1 MENLNNTM
9 IQKEMAMK
17 ASEYYKINGFNNI
30 GEIIDFMKTDN
41 FHNLMFTKYDGR
53 TIYSSLY
60 IGHFFNLLNYEV
72 KISNEELDFILNFR
86 NADNEIMMSFENNNQ
101 ELGKENF
108 LSLVE
113 YLETHISLEN
123 YKLLRTNDFFNKYN
137 NPFLKLKLDKSIS
150 LKDFELKMAV
160 LLYEVEN
167 GSDLTDKEKIFSYI
181 NTYKILYHFLIDKEN
196 INIEEKEIFLKYMSK
211 IKEHIPH
218 VDELVFNHLSQ
229 LQSTFN
235 FVNVEFKFVFGEINH
250 NWENGQYFGEID
262 ESFIDLDVKKLLP
275 AIKEKHDFIYH
286 LKINVHNGNFTLDDF
301 KKLEK
306 EKKYFKVDEIINKN
320 ILGHFTFIHFYLQ
333 KSIIKIEIL
342 DYIIN
347 NYDIFNGVTNEFV
360 EAPYQCFLNQTHTRD
375 VKTNNLILN
384 SLLNKE
390 PNVLLMNYSENQ
402 IKNTTSSISSYAN
415 EKTVIHKITSS
426 YQCFI
431 SKNTFID
438 DRVEYIKQD
447 LLTGD
452 ENQITTDLNIFNLLK
467 NHGICLNQKLEQPS
481 FLNNGSYLSKTNIH
495 HDKNYLKF
503 LFNSKPY
510 KKLYN
515 ESYNI
520 DLVRYINLI
529 KDGYINLDYYL
540 SEKEKFDDIKFVL
553 SQSRKKINYND
564 FQDFLSILNKNDM
577 AYKDSNGE
585 NIFFHFFKNTDIHN
599 KTLIKKIFDNNNEL
613 IDYFLTTNNYKCNAI
628 DILFSYQKI
637 NVINNSKYISK
648 FLDNEKDSKDIKNK
662 LFHLFIH
669 KENNILSSLILEF
682 ISEFKVDL
690 NYTNLEKISHHLTLV
705 LEKKDKDIVN
715 DIDGIV
721 NLLTYIHNNSTEN
734 NLFLKNTYEK
744 STNDFD
750 LNNKN
755 SVFFKFLEKFINKD
769 SYFNVLLLDVIND
782 FISEHGIENF
792 INNNFQFIKF
802 LSENFGNSNSN
813 IDILNLSISELLDN
827 NFNMHY
833 KKLFNKVTNEYDCE
847 NNISIGSHNKSKGN
861 GNISPVDLMMFLANI
876 NLLFKDNRYQNDMTN
891 KFKFIINNNG
901 DLIDIFTSFLTNK
914 SIDNDG
920 LLRDTLILYISKT
933 NITINNLNMS
943 LNQLPEIKNWLKI
956 TMSNAFTYL
965 MINSKMEEK
974 KCFSFLSTLLNNNDE
989 LISKYLSETYNHYI
1003 LHNSDNNKIFLDNF
1017 MFLKKE
1023 FKDNQIPTKSLLKK
1037 NGIRI

>member
-333 KSIIKIEIL
+333 KPIIKIEIL

-481 FLNNGSYLSKTNIH
+481 IFNNGSYLSKTNIY

-503 LFNSKPY
+503 LFGSKTY
-510 KKLYN
+510 KNLYSD
-515 ESYNI
+515 SYTI

-564 FQDFLSILNKNDM
+564 FQNFLSILNKNDM
-577 AYKDSNGE
+577 EYQDSNGE
-585 NIFFHFFKNTDIHN
+585 NIFFHFFRNTDILN
-599 KTLIKKIFDNNNEL
+599 KTLIKKIFDNNDEL
-613 IDYFLTTNNYKCNAI
+613 IDYFLMTNNYKDTAME
-628 DILFSYQKI
+628 ILFRIQKI

-648 FLDNEKDSKDIKNK
+648 FLDNEKCSKEIKNK
-662 LFHLFIH
+662 LFDLFIN
-669 KENNILSSLILEF
+669 KTNNTQPNLILDF
-682 ISEFKVDL
+682 ISDFKIDL
-690 NYTNLEKISHHLTLV
+690 NYMNLKEIEDYLEPILEKN
-705 LEKKDKDIVN
+705 DFVN
-715 DIDGIV
+715 DLDGVI
-721 NLLTYIHNNSTEN
+721 NLLTYIYNNSTED
-734 NLFLKNTYEK
+734 NLFLKNTNEESK
-744 STNDFD
+744 SKFNFNNF
-750 LNNKN
+750 NNKDN
-755 SVFFKFLEKFINKD
+755 LFFKLLKKVNNKD
-769 SYFNVLLLDVIND
+769 SDLNILLLDIVND
-782 FISEHGIENF
+782 FISKYGFENF
-792 INNNFQFIKF
+792 INNNFKFMQF
-802 LSENFGNSNSN
+802 LSENHDDF
-813 IDILNLSISELLDN
+813 ISELLINN
-827 NFNMHY
+827 NFNTNY
-833 KKLFNKVTNEYDCE
+833 KKFFNKIINEYDSE

-861 GNISPVDLMMFLANI
+861 VLPVDLITFFQNI
-876 NLLFKDNRYQNDMTN
+876 NLLFKDNLYQNDMTN
-891 KFKFIINNNG
+891 KFKFIIDNNS

-914 SIDNDG
+914 SGNNNN
-920 LLRDTLILYISKT
+920 LLRDNFNFYISKS
-933 NITINNLNMS
+933 NNLINNLNMS
-943 LNQLPEIKNWLKI
+943 LNKLPEIKNGLKI

-989 LISKYLSETYNHYI
+989 AISRYLSETYNHYI
-1003 LHNSDNNKIFLDNF
+1003 LHNNDNKIFLENF
-1017 MFLKKE
+1017 MLLKKE
-1023 FKDNQIPTKSLLKK
+1023 FKNSQIPTKNIIKK

>member
-333 KSIIKIEIL
+333 KPIIKIEIL

-360 EAPYQCFLNQTHTRD
+360 EAPYQCFLNQTYTRD

-481 FLNNGSYLSKTNIH
+481 IFNNGSYLSKTNIY

-503 LFNSKPY
+503 LFGSKTY
-510 KKLYN
+510 KNLYSD
-515 ESYNI
+515 SYTI

-564 FQDFLSILNKNDM
+564 FQNFLSILNKNDM
-577 AYKDSNGE
+577 EYQDSNGE
-585 NIFFHFFKNTDIHN
+585 NIFFHFFRNTDILN
-599 KTLIKKIFDNNNEL
+599 KTLIKKIFDNNDEL
-613 IDYFLTTNNYKCNAI
+613 IDYFLMTNNYKDTAME
-628 DILFSYQKI
+628 ILFRIQKI

-648 FLDNEKDSKDIKNK
+648 FLDNEKCSKEIKNK
-662 LFHLFIH
+662 LFDLFIN
-669 KENNILSSLILEF
+669 KTNNTQPNLILDF
-682 ISEFKVDL
+682 ISDFKIDL
-690 NYTNLEKISHHLTLV
+690 NYMNLKEIEDYLEPILEKN
-705 LEKKDKDIVN
+705 DFVN
-715 DIDGIV
+715 DLDGVI
-721 NLLTYIHNNSTEN
+721 NLLTYIYNNSTED
-734 NLFLKNTYEK
+734 NLFLKNTNEESK
-744 STNDFD
+744 SKFNF
-750 LNNKN
+750 NNKDN
-755 SVFFKFLEKFINKD
+755 LFFKLLKKVNNKD
-769 SYFNVLLLDVIND
+769 SDLNILLLDIVND
-782 FISEHGIENF
+782 FISKYGFENF
-792 INNNFQFIKF
+792 INNNFKFMQF
-802 LSENFGNSNSN
+802 LSENHDDF
-813 IDILNLSISELLDN
+813 ISELLINN
-827 NFNMHY
+827 NFNTNY
-833 KKLFNKVTNEYDCE
+833 KKFFNKIINEYDSE

-861 GNISPVDLMMFLANI
+861 VLPVDLITFFQNI
-876 NLLFKDNRYQNDMTN
+876 NLLFKDNLYQNDMTN
-891 KFKFIINNNG
+891 KFKFIIDNNS

-914 SIDNDG
+914 SGNNNNLFRDNFNF
-920 LLRDTLILYISKT
+920 YISKS
-933 NITINNLNMS
+933 NNLINNLNMS
-943 LNQLPEIKNWLKI
+943 LNKLPEIKNGLKI

-989 LISKYLSETYNHYI
+989 AISRYLSETYNHYI
-1003 LHNSDNNKIFLDNF
+1003 LHNNDNKIFLENF
-1017 MFLKKE
+1017 MLLKKE
-1023 FKDNQIPTKSLLKK
+1023 FKNSQIPTKNIIKK